1 MFVTDDSAHH
11 PFASRLFG
19 DGRNIWRAVSLATHN
34 EWFYVSCD
42 VKTPE
47 GVFGETFFISNP
59 ADDLLSFIDQ
69 PREEAIT
76 ITDIQLV
83 SPPHVN
89 GSDQWRME
97 SLVRIWRNPK
107 DAWSTIYDVA
117 SGNRYCTVTKEEAD
131 KAEFELCRE
140 FTFAHQPEQTPV

>member
-11 PFASRLFG
+11 PFATRLFG

-34 EWFYVSCD
+34 EWFYVSFD

-47 GVFGETFFISNP
+47 GVFGETFLISKP
-59 ADDLLSFIDQ
+59 ADDLLSFVDQ
-69 PREEAIT
+69 PREDAIT

-97 SLVRIWRNPK
+97 SLVRIWRNPE
-107 DAWSTIYDVA
+107 DAWSIIYDVA
-117 SGNRYCTVTKEEAD
+117 NGNRYCTVTQKEAD

-140 FTFAHQPEQTPV
+140 FAFAHQPEPTQT